1 MNFCVLL
8 KISFNDKNDFVLS
21 WNQLKFELKLHD
33 NKMFG
38 RIFMEVGIQI
48 FKNQILPQTATLLRM

>member
-1 MNFCVLL
+1 MIPN
-8 KISFNDKNDFVLS
+8 IKNYRSENLP
-21 WNQLKFELKLHD
+21 
-33 NKMFG
+33 G